1 MAVESESVEVGT
13 ATEPA
18 NGSERS
24 RLRRLGNKRIRRRL
38 LNQLGRIFG
47 TYVLSSLTRRIIAIN
62 LVGLLALVIGILYL
76 NQFRAG
82 LIDARVQSLLTQGE
96 IIAGAIAAS
105 ATVDTGTI
113 TVDPERLLQLQA
125 GESITPTTD
134 DLDSLDFPINPERVG
149 PVLRRLISPTKT
161 RARIYDPEGILIL
174 DSRHLYSSAQIL
186 RFDLPPPTA
195 EEEGFWNA
203 LWQWTKRWLQQG
215 DLPLYQ
221 EVGGGDGRAYP
232 EVEAALA
239 GSPASVTRI
248 SQRGELIVSVSVP
261 IQRFRAVLGALLLST
276 QGGDIDAIVR
286 AERIAII
293 RVFLFAA
300 TVTIL
305 LSILLAG
312 TIAGPVRRLA
322 AAADRVRRGSSAS
335 REEIPDFSDRQD
347 EIGHLARSFR
357 EMTNALYDKID
368 AIERFA
374 ADVAHEL
381 KNPLTS
387 LRSAVETLPLA
398 KSKNSQDRLME
409 VIQHDVRRLDRLIS
423 DISDASRLDAELARI
438 QAETIDIAELL
449 RNMADA
455 ANQMAGSEGASVK
468 LAVADAQG
476 VKPYEMQGHDIRL
489 GQVMSNLLDNARS
502 FSPPSGT
509 VRVDLS
515 REGRGF
521 KIMVDDDGP
530 GIRAENTDRIFERFY
545 TDRPDGEGFGNN
557 SGLGLSISRQIIE
570 AHGGTLTATNRI
582 EQGADGSQKI
592 AGARFAI
599 YLPLGPGK

>member
-1 MAVESESVEVGT
+1 MAVESESEYALPTSDPGD
-13 ATEPA
+13 
-18 NGSERS
+18 GSERS
-24 RLRRLGNKRIRRRL
+24 RLRRLGNRRIRRKV
-38 LNQLGRIFG
+38 LNQVGRIFG

-62 LVGLLALVIGILYL
+62 LVGLVALVIGILYL

-125 GESITPTTD
+125 GESLTPAAGD
-134 DLDSLDFPINPERVG
+134 DLESLDFPINPERVG

-195 EEEGFWNA
+195 QEEGVWDA
-203 LWQWTKRWLQQG
+203 VWQWSKRWLRQG

-221 EVGGGDGRAYP
+221 EVGAGDGRTYP

-239 GSPASVTRI
+239 GSPASVTRV
-248 SQRGELIVSVSVP
+248 SQRGELIVSVAVP
-261 IQRFRAVLGALLLST
+261 IQRFRAVLGTLLLST

-322 AAADRVRRGSSAS
+322 AAADRVRKGSNS
-335 REEIPDFSDRQD
+335 RQEIPNFSDRQD

-357 EMTNALYDKID
+357 DMTNALYNKID
-368 AIERFA
+368 AIEQFA

-398 KSKNSQDRLME
+398 RSEDARNRLME
-409 VIQHDVRRLDRLIS
+409 VIQHDVRRLDRLIT

-438 QAETIDIAELL
+438 QSETISIAELL
-449 RNMADA
+449 RNIADECNDRVEEHGARVKLTVADA
-455 ANQMAGSEGASVK
+455 AGTN
-468 LAVADAQG
+468 
-476 VKPYEMQGHDIRL
+476 PYDMQGHDIRL
-489 GQVMSNLLDNARS
+489 GQVISNLLDNARS
-502 FSPPSGT
+502 FSPAKGT
-509 VRVDLS
+509 VRVDLG
-515 REGRGF
+515 REGRM
-521 KIMVDDDGP
+521 IRITVDDDGP
-530 GIRAENTDRIFERFY
+530 GIRAEDTERIFERFY

-557 SGLGLSISRQIIE
+557 SGLGLSISRQIVE
-570 AHGGTLTATNRI
+570 AHGGTISATNRM
-582 EQGADGSQKI
+582 ERAAGGEETI
-592 AGARFAI
+592 AGARFTI
-599 YLPLGPGK
+599 YLPASASK

>member
-1 MAVESESVEVGT
+1 MAVESESAENIAVSDAAG
-13 ATEPA
+13 
-18 NGSERS
+18 GSDRS

-38 LNQLGRIFG
+38 LNRIGGIFG
-47 TYVLSSLTRRIIAIN
+47 TYVLSSLTKRIIAIN
-62 LVGLLALVIGILYL
+62 LVGLIALVIGILYL

-113 TVDPERLLQLQA
+113 TIDPERLLELQA
-125 GESITPTTD
+125 GESITPTVD

-186 RFDLPPPTA
+186 RFDLPPPNV
-195 EEEGFWNA
+195 EQEGFWGT
-203 LWQWTKRWLQQG
+203 LWQWTKRWLRQG

-248 SQRGELIVSVSVP
+248 SQRGELIVSVAVP
-261 IQRFRAVLGALLLST
+261 IQRFRAVLGSLLLST

-293 RVFLFAA
+293 RVFMFAA

-305 LSILLAG
+305 LSIFLAG

-322 AAADRVRRGSSAS
+322 AAADRVRRGSTS

-357 EMTNALYDKID
+357 EMTHALYNKID
-368 AIERFA
+368 AIEQFA

-398 KSKNSQDRLME
+398 KSKQSQDRLME

-423 DISDASRLDAELARI
+423 DISDASRLDAELARV
-438 QAETIDIAELL
+438 QAETIDISELL

-455 ANQMAGSEGASVK
+455 ANQRSGDEASVK
-468 LAVADAQG
+468 LTVADAPG
-476 VKPYEMQGHDIRL
+476 PKPYRAQGHDIRL
-489 GQVMSNLLDNARS
+489 GQVISNLLDNARS
-502 FSPPSGT
+502 FSPPGGT
-509 VRVDLS
+509 VHVDLC
-515 REGRGF
+515 REGRNI
-521 KIMVDDDGP
+521 KITVDDDGP
-530 GIRAENTDRIFERFY
+530 GIRAENTERIFERFY

-570 AHGGTLTATNRI
+570 AHGGTITATNRI
-582 EQGADGSQKI
+582 EQEPGGGQKI
-592 AGARFAI
+592 GGARFTI
-599 YLPLGPGK
+599 YLPGGAGK

>member
-1 MAVESESVEVGT
+1 MAVESESVEDGT
-13 ATEPA
+13 VTEPA

-195 EEEGFWNA
+195 EEEGFWNS

-455 ANQMAGSEGASVK
+455 ANQTAGADDASVK

-476 VKPYEMQGHDIRL
+476 AKPYEMQGHDIRL

-502 FSPPSGT
+502 FSPSSGT

-592 AGARFAI
+592 AGARFVI

>member
-1 MAVESESVEVGT
+1 MAVDSENAETGAGSD
-13 ATEPA
+13 PL
-18 NGSERS
+18 NGSEKS

-38 LNQLGRIFG
+38 LNQLGRLFG

-113 TVDPERLLQLQA
+113 TIDPERLLQLQA
-125 GESITPTTD
+125 GESITPTAE

-186 RFDLPPPTA
+186 RFDLPPPSG
-195 EEEGFWNA
+195 EETGFWDTA
-203 LWQWTKRWLQQG
+203 WQWVKRWLQQG

-221 EVGGGDGRAYP
+221 EVGGGDGRTYP
-232 EVEAALA
+232 EVEAALS

-248 SQRGELIVSVSVP
+248 SQRGELIVSVAVP
-261 IQRFRAVLGALLLST
+261 IQRFRAVLGTLLLST

-300 TVTIL
+300 TVVVL

-312 TIAGPVRRLA
+312 TIAGPVRRLSS
-322 AAADRVRRGSSAS
+322 AADRVRRGSNS
-335 REEIPDFSDRQD
+335 RQEIPDFSDRQD
-347 EIGHLARSFR
+347 EIGHLARAFR
-357 EMTNALYDKID
+357 EMTNTLYNKID

-398 KSKNSQDRLME
+398 KTAESQGRLME

-438 QAETIDIAELL
+438 QAETIDLAELL
-449 RNMADA
+449 RNMGDA
-455 ANQMAGSEGASVK
+455 VNQRTGIDDPKVK
-468 LAVADAQG
+468 LTVADAQG
-476 VKPYEMQGHDIRL
+476 PKPYVVQGHDIRL
-489 GQVMSNLLDNARS
+489 GQVISNLLDNARS
-502 FSPPSGT
+502 FSPQGGT
-509 VRVDLS
+509 VRVDLA
-515 REGRGF
+515 RENRR
-521 KIMVDDDGP
+521 IRIVVDDDGP
-530 GIRAENTDRIFERFY
+530 GIRAENTERIFERFY

-570 AHGGTLTATNRI
+570 AHGGTISATNRK
-582 EQGADGSQKI
+582 EQGPDGTIKT
-592 AGARFAI
+592 AGARFTI
-599 YLPLGPGK
+599 LLPAGSAK

>member
-1 MAVESESVEVGT
+1 MAIDGAENVGSSEQNVASD
-13 ATEPA
+13 
-18 NGSERS
+18 RS
-24 RLRRLGNKRIRRRL
+24 KLRRLSNKRVRRRL
-38 LNQLGRIFG
+38 LSQFGRLFG

-62 LVGLLALVIGILYL
+62 LVGLFALVIGILYL

-125 GESITPTTD
+125 GESITPNQE

-161 RARIYDPEGILIL
+161 RARIYDPDGILIL
-174 DSRHLYSSAQIL
+174 DSRHLYTSAQIL
-186 RFDLPPPTA
+186 RFDLPPPNA
-195 EEEGFWNA
+195 EEEGF
-203 LWQWTKRWLQQG
+203 LDSIWQWTKRLFQQG
-215 DLPLYQ
+215 DLPIYQ

-248 SQRGELIVSVSVP
+248 SQRGELIVSVAVP
-261 IQRFRAVLGALLLST
+261 IQRFRAVLGGLLLST

-286 AERIAII
+286 AERIAIL
-293 RVFLFAA
+293 RVFLVAA

-312 TIAGPVRRLA
+312 TIGGPVRRLA
-322 AAADRVRRGSSAS
+322 AAADRVRKGSNS

-347 EIGHLARSFR
+347 EIGHLARAFR
-357 EMTNALYDKID
+357 EMTNALYNKID
-368 AIERFA
+368 AIEQFA

-398 KSKNSQDRLME
+398 RSQEAKDQLME

-438 QAETIDIAELL
+438 QAEEIDIAELL
-449 RNMADA
+449 RNMVYV
-455 ANQMAGSEGASVK
+455 ANQQSDDDLASVK
-468 LAVADAQG
+468 LTVADAVG
-476 VKPYEMQGHDIRL
+476 STPYQIAGHEIRL
-489 GQVMSNLLDNARS
+489 GQVVSNLLDNARS
-502 FSPPSGT
+502 FSPSNGT

-515 REGRGF
+515 RDGQSI
-521 KIMVDDDGP
+521 KLLVDDDGP
-530 GIRAENTDRIFERFY
+530 GIRAEEIDRIFERFY

-570 AHGGTLTATNRI
+570 AHGGSLTAQNRLDPNAPGGDEI
-582 EQGADGSQKI
+582 I
-592 AGARFAI
+592 GARFI
-599 YLPLGPGK
+599 IHLPAQQK